1 MDEDAYIPD
10 SDDLKDWEELV
21 EANRQWNKKTFTL
34 VVHQK
39 PKVLDRVRFI
49 EHLRLAI
56 ITKIPDYRTKTR
68 REIIEQLDQWY
79 QVREELRRYC
89 DITEQDFESMLDGLT
104 FPYLERAWASMFH
117 SGILEDMEEDR
128 KMFAEKNDPQPKQ
141 EQPVVPQSPP
151 NPQPKVVVKKVT
163 KRSMKDP
170 DAVRP
175 KQPEPVKEQPPVMT
189 ARDLLPKREVH
200 PPRLLTDDELLDRI
214 MCECRVDRYVS
225 RVMRNNIRIMMFRER
240 LKVQYHDQP
249 ISLETFLDLCNK
261 FKVSPARMDCLF
273 DTGKMMANLAQGS
286 TKGLLHKEDIQIMF
300 EHIFHVRLEL

>member
-1 MDEDAYIPD
+1 MDDDAYVPD
-10 SDDLKDWEELV
+10 SGDLKDWEELV

-39 PKVLDRVRFI
+39 PKELNRVQFI

-56 ITKIPDYRTKTR
+56 ITKIPNYKTKTR

-89 DITEQDFESMLDGLT
+89 DITEHDFESMLDGAS
-104 FPYLERAWASMFH
+104 FPYLERAWLSMFH
-117 SGILEDMEEDR
+117 PGILEDMEENR
-128 KMFAEKNDPQPKQ
+128 KVFAKENDPQPKQ
-141 EQPVVPQSPP
+141 EQPVVPQSLPD
-151 NPQPKVVVKKVT
+151 PQPKAVVKKVT
-163 KRSMKDP
+163 KRSMKNP
-170 DAVRP
+170 DTVRP
-175 KQPEPVKEQPPVMT
+175 KQPKSVKKQPPVMT

-214 MCECRVDRYVS
+214 MCECSVDRYVS

-249 ISLETFLDLCNK
+249 ISLETFVDLCNK

-273 DTGKMMANLAQGS
+273 DTGKMISNLVQGT
-286 TKGLLHKEDIQIMF
+286 TKGLLHKEDIQITF

>member
-1 MDEDAYIPD
+1 MDEDAYVPD

-21 EANRQWNKKTFTL
+21 GANRQWNRKTFTL
-34 VVHQK
+34 TVHQK
-39 PKVLDRVRFI
+39 PQRLDRVQFI

-56 ITKIPDYRTKTR
+56 ITKIPDYKTKTR
-68 REIIEQLDQWY
+68 RELVEQLDQWY

-89 DITEQDFESMLDGLT
+89 DITERDFESMLDGLT
-104 FPYLERAWASMFH
+104 FPYLERAWSSMFH
-117 SGILEDMEEDR
+117 PSILEDMEENR
-128 KMFAEKNDPQPKQ
+128 KMFAEEKDPQPKR
-141 EQPVVPQSPP
+141 EQPVVPQPSPKS
-151 NPQPKVVVKKVT
+151 QPKVVVKKVT

-170 DAVRP
+170 GVVPP
-175 KQPEPVKEQPPVMT
+175 KPVKEQPPVMT
-189 ARDLLPKREVH
+189 ERDLLPKRELH

-249 ISLETFLDLCNK
+249 ITLETFIDLCNK

-273 DTGKMMANLAQGS
+273 DTGTMMANLIHGTS
-286 TKGLLHKEDIQIMF
+286 KGQLHKEDIQITF
-300 EHIFHVRLEL
+300 EHVFHVRLEL